1 VTGRPGPRG
10 RAALALGACVAAAF
24 APALSASRV
33 FFQRDILAYW
43 YPQMTVLRQAYA
55 EGAWPLWN
63 PWLGFGA
70 PFLADGSFQL
80 AYPPTWLAVLLPLAW
95 QFKLIAAG
103 HCLLAAAG
111 ACALGRRLGFG
122 WTAAAAAG
130 SAYALSGPLLSAASL
145 FHHYAGA
152 AWMPWLLWALV
163 GFLERPSGASRLR
176 LGVLLGVQLLAA
188 SGDMLLCAGLLG
200 LLLACWHL
208 ARARPAP
215 RALAGSAAGL
225 LLAAALGLSIGAA
238 QWLPTA
244 EQARSG
250 MRAVQDARTS
260 TYWSLHPVSSVD
272 LVVPRLVSDLPL
284 SPAWRGRLYE
294 GREPLLA
301 CLYLGAVPLA
311 LALLGVALG
320 PGRAAPAATGLC
332 LFVAA
337 SLGRHTPLYAL
348 LLSVPGFGLLR
359 YPQKFLLPA
368 ALCAA
373 LVAGAGVEHWGRE
386 WGAGERRRARRTA
399 LLLAAFALA
408 LVAAWW
414 LAERAQPPFA
424 SLLAAGVDVA
434 SAAQAAGLRL
444 ARSALLLL
452 LVVALLWRRGAA
464 PAPRRAGL
472 ALALGAGALDL
483 ALVAHATLAL
493 APSQLVECRP
503 AVVGLPGVEPGSR
516 VHAAV
521 QAPDCLA
528 LRGGPAGWPA
538 EWTAALSFQEALR
551 PPAAARYAVFGSFD
565 GEFTGLGSPWS
576 AALNGVVHQDLASP
590 GVRRLL
596 RLAGVDRVLR
606 VGRDAVIGLPEQ
618 ERLAVPYACPLQ
630 VLRVPDPL
638 PRARVVHA
646 ARVASG
652 IDATVAALLA
662 PAFDP
667 AQEVVL
673 EAGPAGLPTAA
684 PPASAGDSS
693 ERVEWLSRGLDRIEL
708 SVAVRAPGWLVV
720 SEAFDPGWQATVDGE
735 RVALWRADGVFRA
748 VRLAPGRH
756 RVEMVYRP
764 WAARV
769 GGAATAA
776 GVLAAAALAAASW
789 LRARLRRGQRGQGR
803 IALAGGGR

>member
-1 VTGRPGPRG
+1 MMRLPGPRG
-10 RAALALGACVAAAF
+10 RATLALGACVAAAF
-24 APALSASRV
+24 APALSGSRV
-33 FFQRDILAYW
+33 FFQRDVLSYW
-43 YPQMTVLRQAYA
+43 YPQMTVLRRAFA
-55 EGAWPLWN
+55 EGTWPLWN

-80 AYPPTWLAVLLPLAW
+80 AYPPTWLVVLLPLAW
-95 QFKLIAAG
+95 QFKLVAAG

-111 ACALGRRLGFG
+111 ARALARRLGFG

-130 SAYALSGPLLSAASL
+130 AAYALSGPLLSAASL

-163 GFLERPSGASRLR
+163 GFLERPTSGSLLR

-208 ARARPAP
+208 ARARPAA
-215 RALAGSAAGL
+215 RALAGTAARL
-225 LLAAALGLSIGAA
+225 LLAAALGLAIGAV
-238 QWLPTA
+238 QWLTTA
-244 EQARSG
+244 DQARSG

-260 TYWSLHPVSSVD
+260 TYWSLHPASAVD
-272 LVVPRLVSDLPL
+272 LAVPRLVADLPL
-284 SPAWRGRLYE
+284 SPAWRVQLYE

-311 LALLGVALG
+311 LAVLGVALG
-320 PGRAAPAATGLC
+320 PGRAAPAAAGLS
-332 LFVAA
+332 LFAVA
-337 SLGRHTPLYAL
+337 SLGRHTPFYAL
-348 LLSVPGFGLLR
+348 LLSLPGFGLMR

-373 LVAGAGVEHWGRE
+373 LVAGAGVEHWTRD
-386 WGAGERRRARRTA
+386 WASAERRRARGAA
-399 LLLAAFALA
+399 LLLAATALA

-414 LAERAQPPFA
+414 LTGRAQPPFL
-424 SLLAAGVDVA
+424 SLLAAGADVA
-434 SAAQAAGLRL
+434 SAARAAGLKL
-444 ARSALLLL
+444 TRSALLLL
-452 LVVALLWRRGAA
+452 LVAALLWRRGAA
-464 PAPRRAGL
+464 AAPRRAGL
-472 ALALGAGALDL
+472 ALALVAGALDL

-493 APSQLVECRP
+493 APSELVERRP
-503 AVVGLPGVEPGSR
+503 AVVGRPGVEPGSR
-516 VHAAV
+516 VHSAV
-521 QAPDCLA
+521 QAPGCLA
-528 LRGGPAGWPA
+528 LRGGPEGWSA

-590 GVRRLL
+590 GARRLL

-606 VGRDAVIGLPEQ
+606 VGRDAVTGLPEQ
-618 ERLAVPYACPLQ
+618 ERLATPYACPLQ

-646 ARVASG
+646 ARAASG

-667 AQEVVL
+667 AQEVAL
-673 EAGPAGLPTAA
+673 EAGPGGLPAA
-684 PPASAGDSS
+684 PAPSPAGGSS
-693 ERVEWLSRGLDRIEL
+693 EPVEWLSRGLDRLEL
-708 SVAVRAPGWLVV
+708 SVSAREPGWLVV

-735 RVALWRADGVFRA
+735 RVPLRRANGLFRALW
-748 VRLAPGRH
+748 LEPGRH
-756 RVEMVYRP
+756 RVGMVYRP
-764 WAARV
+764 WAARM
-769 GGAATAA
+769 GALATVA
-776 GVLAAAALAAASW
+776 GTLAAAALAAVSC
-789 LRARLRRGQRGQGR
+789 LRARRRRGPGP